1 MRLIDADNLLKA
13 LKNEKIETNEI
24 IGKTRKLERML
35 CIQYINTEPTVNER
49 PQGEWIIKTGVV
61 SNYSACSICD
71 FADYRHL
78 HFNYCPGCGA
88 RMSFGGKLCGGDE
101 ND

>member
-24 IGKTRKLERML
+24 IGKARKLERML

-49 PQGEWIIKTGVV
+49 PQGEWVTDDATYSTWRCNKCLHVQTIC
-61 SNYSACSICD
+61 SN
-71 FADYRHL
+71 F
-78 HFNYCPGCGA
+78 CPNCGA
-88 RMSFGGKLCGGDE
+88 DMRGE
-101 ND
+101 EE

>member
-35 CIQYINTEPTVNER
+35 CIQYINTEPTVNAR
-49 PQGEWIIKTGVV
+49 PQGEWITVPEYNFDDKC
-61 SNYSACSICD
+61 SACGELNSWKRTN
-71 FADYRHL
+71 F
-78 HFNYCPGCGA
+78 CPNCGA
-88 RMSFGGKLCGGDE
+88 DMRGKE
-101 ND
+101 K